1 MCGRLGL
8 DKRVASVAS
17 AGGQE
22 EVRAAGGSD
31 SCDSCGQV
39 SLVYM

>member
-31 SCDSCGQV
+31 SCGQV